1 MDKIR
6 KFKVLFYIMIPI
18 IMVLACRLLEAAQ
31 GERNEEIVFGIIIG
45 IFMDV
50 VFAIVL
56 SAIERFRLK
65 TGRKT

>member
-1 MDKIR
+1 MSKIR
-6 KFKVLFYIMIPI
+6 KFKVLFYITIPI
-18 IMVLACRLLEAAQ
+18 IMVLACRVLEAAQ
-31 GERNEEIVFGIIIG
+31 GEQNEEIVFGIIIG